1 MSTSGLAGGVICSL
15 HACASESQI
24 ASASKS
30 SMGVK
35 SSLSQ
40 SPQMI
45 VPPAPFEKA
54 EMVLQMFLASLFLE
68 LFTSYVCVSL
78 PMARASGR
86 RCVPARWSSW
96 DLFCLHQPHPPLLCL
111 AWREYDPFHQ
121 AGEVVTLVEGYP

>member
-40 SPQMI
+40 SPQVI
-45 VPPAPFEKA
+45 VPPAPLKKA
-54 EMVLQMFLASLFLE
+54 EMVLQMFLDSLFLSRT
-68 LFTSYVCVSL
+68 LHLICL
-78 PMARASGR
+78 
-86 RCVPARWSSW
+86 CVPA
-96 DLFCLHQPHPPLLCL
+96 DGVHQGDGVCQLAGRHGTSFACTSYTPHSCVLV
-111 AWREYDPFHQ
+111 
-121 AGEVVTLVEGYP
+121 GESMTHSTRLGR

>member
-40 SPQMI
+40 SPQVI
-45 VPPAPFEKA
+45 VPPAPLKKA
-54 EMVLQMFLASLFLE
+54 EMVLQMFLDSLFLSRT
-68 LFTSYVCVSL
+68 LHLMCLCVL
-78 PMARASGR
+78 ADGARIRATARASSLVVMGPLLP
-86 RCVPARWSSW
+86 VPATP
-96 DLFCLHQPHPPLLCL
+96 PHSCVLV
-111 AWREYDPFHQ
+111 
-121 AGEVVTLVEGYP
+121 GESMTHPTRLGR